1 MVELKERAAFS
12 PSSDVRFSLEFSE
25 NLAANFP
32 QPQRAHQDM
41 VEILVE
47 LMMYMLHLLG
57 RDWWWKFQAEL
68 MSERKKE
75 LNIGKG
81 ERKQP
86 R

>member
-1 MVELKERAAFS
+1 MV
-12 PSSDVRFSLEFSE
+12 D
-25 NLAANFP
+25 
-32 QPQRAHQDM
+32 
-41 VEILVE
+41 ILVE
-47 LMMYMLHLLG
+47 LMKYMLHLLG